1 MTAIGAPV
9 RPDVVDAARIRR
21 AYGDVLGEPRI
32 LGMPPQGD
40 EEQRAHTAG
49 VLRGHVRMLL
59 RAVEDDVAVL
69 YGETRAT
76 AEHVM
81 LEARC
86 LLTVAYPYARTPDGL
101 LDLALMTRSLLALHE
116 LAPRGD

>member
-1 MTAIGAPV
+1 MIALGTPV
-9 RPDVVDAARIRR
+9 RPEVVDAVRIRR
-21 AYGDVLGEPRI
+21 TFAGVLGEPRI

-40 EEQRAHTAG
+40 EERRAHTAG
-49 VLRGHVRMLL
+49 VLRGHLWVLL
-59 RAVEDDVAVL
+59 RVLDDDLPAL
-69 YGETRAT
+69 HGATRAT

-86 LLTVAYPYARTPDGL
+86 LLTVRYAHARTPDGL
-101 LDLALMTRSLLALHE
+101 LDLALMSRSLLALHE